1 MNKEKF
7 IDCLRDPSLL
17 QDNDIQELNQL
28 VKRYPYFQGA
38 RALLAKVSKERNL
51 KDAAH
56 RISSAAVYTT
66 DRALLKKYISDHL
79 FFLDSREALKEEKSA
94 PAKVPAQK
102 TPRPPAQS
110 KEAAKQA
117 APKPN
122 APRPESSGDRKPK
135 PASPEQEKK
144 AAPPSTK
151 SQQKPVA
158 PKAPPVSKES
168 SSQTPP
174 VPKKAPSKPTPAP
187 QVEDELTDLQQ
198 SSTNLDDWIKEIH
211 EDIEALKKS
220 KARFQELDKK
230 LEEEEKKKE
239 AEKEEEDAVN
249 AALKKVTGS
258 KKPAPK
264 KTSKTAKTSKSTG
277 SKRTKKEITA
287 EDKEA
292 IEKNLPLNAVEE
304 EKEEKP
310 KPVKKKTSSK
320 KSAAKPEEPKKEK
333 KVKSYA
339 SLRKANQSEPEEKK
353 PEEKKKPVKKAEPEP
368 QPEEDTSTLKVV
380 RRRSGK
386 VKSTTFESVDQEKTE
401 EENKEKIIDEFIS
414 TSPKISKADKTKLAS
429 EEDKEDLSDKSSRF
443 QADIGTEYLAEIYV
457 EQGKIER
464 AISIY
469 EKLSLKFPEKKPYFV
484 ARIEELKSK

>member
-79 FFLDSREALKEEKSA
+79 FFLDSREALKEEKTTPAKA
-94 PAKVPAQK
+94 PAPK

-110 KEAAKQA
+110 NEATKQA
-117 APKPN
+117 VPKRV
-122 APRPESSGDRKPK
+122 APRPESSGEKKPRPTTPETGQRKPT
-135 PASPEQEKK
+135 
-144 AAPPSTK
+144 PS
-151 SQQKPVA
+151 SRGQQKPVT
-158 PKAPPVSKES
+158 PKAQPAPREKPLQKPAVTKK
-168 SSQTPP
+168 TPP
-174 VPKKAPSKPTPAP
+174 KPTPPP
-187 QVEDELTDLQQ
+187 QVEEELTDLQQ

-258 KKPAPK
+258 KKSAPK
-264 KTSKTAKTSKSTG
+264 KTAKTPKSTA
-277 SKRTKKEITA
+277 SKRSKKEITA

-304 EKEEKP
+304 EKKEKP
-310 KPVKKKTSSK
+310 KPVKKKASPK
-320 KSAAKPEEPKKEK
+320 KTATKSEPEKKEK

-339 SLRKANQSEPEEKK
+339 SLKRSNQPEPEEKE
-353 PEEKKKPVKKAEPEP
+353 PEVKKKSTKKAEP

-386 VKSTTFESVDQEKTE
+386 VKSTTFESVDKEKSE

-414 TSPKISKADKTKLAS
+414 TSPKISKADKSKLAS
-429 EEDKEDLSDKSSRF
+429 EEHKEDLSDKSSRF

-457 EQGKIER
+457 EQGKIDR

-469 EKLSLKFPEKKPYFV
+469 EKLSLKFPEKRSYFV